1 MRELFFALAD
11 RAGDGLKGQEFLLAN
26 FAGEES
32 DFVRFNCARV
42 RQAMTIQQAYL
53 TLTLIDGSRYA
64 SVRIALAAD
73 PAGDGI
79 AVDRAL
85 AELRADL
92 PTLPEDPY
100 LLYSTTVN
108 STESVRAGQLPRG
121 VEAVETIIE
130 GASSS
135 DLVGILASGPVF
147 RGFANSAGQRNWHA
161 VDCFN
166 FEWSLYHAQD
176 KAVKAAYA
184 GTDWSRAEAGQRIES
199 AREQLTYLARPPKTI
214 SPGVC
219 RAYLA
224 PAAVDELLWLL
235 NWGGVS
241 AKAQQTKQSPIQ
253 RLVEGEMQFSD
264 RVYLRENTTEGLAP
278 AFDAA
283 GFVKPAAVDLIAGGR
298 HAGSLVSAR
307 TAREYGLESNGADEQ
322 ETMQSME
329 LGSGNLAQADA
340 LAALDNGVYVGN
352 LWYLNFSDRPNG
364 RVTGMTRFG
373 TFWVEG
379 GRIVAPLAVMRFDDS
394 LFRMLGESLVDFT
407 REREWI
413 VNSGTYG
420 QRSIETSR
428 VPGTLL
434 SALNFT
440 L

>member
-1 MRELFFALAD
+1 VKEFFFGLVD
-11 RAGDGLKGQEFLLAN
+11 RAVAGLRGSEFLLAN
-26 FAGEES
+26 FSGEVS
-32 DFVRFNCARV
+32 DFVRFNQARV
-42 RQAMTIQQAYL
+42 RQAMTVRQAHL
-53 TLTLIDGSRYA
+53 TLTLIDGNRHA
-64 SVRIALAAD
+64 TVRFALSTD
-73 PAGDGI
+73 PASDNA
-79 AVDRAL
+79 AVDTVL

-92 PTLPEDPY
+92 PALPEDPY
-100 LLYSTTVN
+100 LLYSTTVQ
-108 STESVRAGQLPRG
+108 SSELVRAGELPRG
-121 VEAVETIIE
+121 AEAIETII
-130 GASSS
+130 ASAGGS

-176 KAVKAAYA
+176 KAVKSAYA
-184 GTDWSRAEAGQRIES
+184 GTNWDGADAAQRIEA
-199 AREQLTYLARPPKTI
+199 ARERLAYLAQPPKTM
-214 SPGVC
+214 SPGTC

-224 PAAVDELLWLL
+224 PAAVDELLWML

-253 RLVEGEMQFSD
+253 RLVERDARLSD
-264 RVYLRENTTEGLAP
+264 RVHLRENTTGGLAP

-283 GFVKPAAVDLIAGGR
+283 GFVKPAAVDLIAAGR
-298 HAGSLVSAR
+298 HAGSLVSPR
-307 TAREYGLESNGADEQ
+307 TAREYGLAANGADDE

-329 LGSGNLAQADA
+329 LDSGNLAQIDV
-340 LAALDNGVYVGN
+340 LAALDTGVYVGN
-352 LWYLNFSDRPNG
+352 LWYLNYSDRPNG
-364 RVTGMTRFG
+364 RITGMTRFG
-373 TFWVEG
+373 TFWVERG
-379 GRIVAPLAVMRFDDS
+379 HIVAPLSVMRFDDS
-394 LFRMLGESLVDFT
+394 LFRMLGDSLVDFT

-413 VNSGTYG
+413 VNSGTYV

>member
-1 MRELFFALAD
+1 MQELFFDLVE
-11 RAGDGLKGQEFLLAN
+11 RAVAGLKGREFLLAN
-26 FAGEES
+26 FAGEVS
-32 DFVRFNCARV
+32 DFVRFNHARV
-42 RQAMTIQQAYL
+42 RQAMTIQQAHL
-53 TLTLIDGSRYA
+53 TLTLIDGNRQA
-64 SVRIALAAD
+64 TVRFAVAAD
-73 PAGDGI
+73 PAIDDV

-100 LLYSTTVN
+100 LLYSTNVN
-108 STESVRAGQLPRG
+108 STELVRAGRLPRG
-121 VEAVETIIE
+121 AEAVETIIDSAR
-130 GASSS
+130 GS

-166 FEWSLYHAQD
+166 FEWSFYHAQD
-176 KAVKAAYA
+176 KAVKSAYA
-184 GTDWSRAEAGQRIES
+184 GTDWSRVEAGQRIE
-199 AREQLTYLARPPKTI
+199 AAHERLAYLARPPKTM

-224 PAAVDELLWLL
+224 PAAVDELLWML

-253 RLVEGEMQFSD
+253 RLVECDMQLSD
-264 RVYLRENTTEGLAP
+264 RVHLRENTTGGLAP

-283 GFVKPAAVDLIAGGR
+283 GFVKPAAVELIAAGR
-298 HAGSLVSAR
+298 HAGSLVSPR
-307 TAREYGLESNGADEQ
+307 TAREYGLDANGADDE

-329 LGSGNLAQADA
+329 LGGGDLAQADA
-340 LAALDNGVYVGN
+340 LAALDKGVYVGN

-364 RVTGMTRFG
+364 RITGMTRFG

-379 GRIVAPLAVMRFDDS
+379 GKIVAPLSVMRFDDS
-394 LFRMLGESLVDFT
+394 LFRMLGDSLVDFT

-413 VNSGTYG
+413 VNSGTYN

>member
-1 MRELFFALAD
+1 MKEVFFGLVE
-11 RAGDGLKGQEFLLAN
+11 RAIAGLQGREFLLAN
-26 FAGEES
+26 FSGEVS
-32 DFVRFNCARV
+32 DFVRFNRARV
-42 RQAMTIQQAYL
+42 RQAMTIQQAHL
-53 TLTLIDGSRYA
+53 TLTLIDGSRHA
-64 SVRIALAAD
+64 TIKLALAAD
-73 PAGDGI
+73 PATDAL
-79 AVDRAL
+79 AVDTAL
-85 AELRADL
+85 ADLRADL
-92 PTLPEDPY
+92 PSLPEDPY

-108 STESVRAGQLPRG
+108 SSELVRAGELPRG
-121 VEAVETIIE
+121 AEAIDAIIE
-130 GASSS
+130 GARGS

-176 KAVKAAYA
+176 KAVKSAYA
-184 GTDWSRAEAGQRIES
+184 GTHWSRAEAGRRIEA
-199 AREQLTYLARPPKTI
+199 ARERLAYLARPAKMMA
-214 SPGVC
+214 PGVC

-224 PAAVDELLWLL
+224 PAAVDELLWML

-253 RLVEGEMQFSD
+253 RLVERDTHLSD
-264 RVYLRENTTEGLAP
+264 RVHLRENTTEGLAP

-283 GFVKPAAVDLIAGGR
+283 GFVKPSAVDLIAGGR
-298 HAGSLVSAR
+298 HAGSLVSPR
-307 TAREYGLESNGADEQ
+307 TAREYGLDANGADDE

-329 LGSGNLAQADA
+329 LGGGNLAEADA
-340 LAALDNGVYVGN
+340 VAALDHGVYIGN
-352 LWYLNFSDRPNG
+352 LWYLNYSDRPNG
-364 RVTGMTRFG
+364 RITGMTRFG

-379 GRIVAPLAVMRFDDS
+379 GRIVAPLSVMRFDDS
-394 LFRMLGESLVDFT
+394 LFRMLGDSLVDFT

-413 VNSGTYG
+413 VNSGTYS

>member
-1 MRELFFALAD
+1 MKEFFFGLVD
-11 RAGDGLKGQEFLLAN
+11 RAVAGLHGSEFLLAN
-26 FAGEES
+26 FSGEVS
-32 DFVRFNCARV
+32 DFVRFNQARV
-42 RQAMTIQQAYL
+42 RQAMTIQQAHL
-53 TLTLIDGSRYA
+53 TLTLIDGNRHA
-64 SVRIALAAD
+64 TVRFALSTD
-73 PAGDGI
+73 PVTDNA
-79 AVDRAL
+79 AVDTVL

-92 PTLPEDPY
+92 PALPEDPY
-100 LLYSTTVN
+100 LLYSTTLQ
-108 STESVRAGQLPRG
+108 SSELVRSGNLPHG
-121 VEAVETIIE
+121 AEAIETII
-130 GASSS
+130 ASASGS

-176 KAVKAAYA
+176 KAVKSAYA
-184 GTDWSRAEAGQRIES
+184 GTEWNRAEAALRIES
-199 AREQLTYLARPPKTI
+199 ARERLAYLATPPKTM
-214 SPGVC
+214 SPGTC

-224 PAAVDELLWLL
+224 PAAVDELLWML

-253 RLVEGEMQFSD
+253 RLVESDAALSD
-264 RVYLRENTTEGLAP
+264 RVHLRENTTGGLAP

-283 GFVKPAAVDLIAGGR
+283 GFVKPAAVDLIAAGR
-298 HAGSLVSAR
+298 HAGSLVSPR
-307 TAREYGLESNGADEQ
+307 TAREYGLSANGADDD

-329 LGSGNLAQADA
+329 LGGGNLAQADV
-340 LAALDNGVYVGN
+340 LTALDNGVYVGN
-352 LWYLNFSDRPNG
+352 LWYLNYSDRPNG
-364 RVTGMTRFG
+364 RITGMTRFG
-373 TFWVEG
+373 TFWVER
-379 GRIVAPLAVMRFDDS
+379 GRIVAPLSVMRFDDS
-394 LFRMLGESLVDFT
+394 LFRMLGDSLVDFT

-413 VNSGTYG
+413 VNSGTYV

>member
-1 MRELFFALAD
+1 MKDLFFSLAD
-11 RAGDGLKGQEFLLAN
+11 RAIAGLRGREFLLAN
-26 FAGEES
+26 FSGEVS
-32 DFVRFNCARV
+32 DFVRFNKARV
-42 RQAMTIQQAYL
+42 RQAMTIQQANL
-53 TLTLIDGSRYA
+53 TLTLIDGSRHA
-64 SVRIALAAD
+64 TVKFTLAAD
-73 PAGDGI
+73 PATDNA

-100 LLYSTTVN
+100 LLYSTAVN
-108 STESVRAGQLPRG
+108 SSELVRTGRLPQG
-121 VEAVETIIE
+121 AEAIETIIE
-130 GASSS
+130 SAQES

-176 KAVKAAYA
+176 KAVKSAYA
-184 GTDWSRAEAGQRIES
+184 GTEWNRSEAGRRIDA
-199 AREQLTYLARPPKTI
+199 ARERLAYLARPPKTMA
-214 SPGVC
+214 PGTC

-224 PAAVDELLWLL
+224 PAAVDELLWML

-253 RLVEGEMQFSD
+253 RLVESNSHLSD
-264 RVYLRENTTEGLAP
+264 RVHLRENTTGGLAP
-278 AFDAA
+278 AFDGA
-283 GFVKPAAVDLIAGGR
+283 GFVKPAAVELIAGGR
-298 HAGSLVSAR
+298 HAGSLISPR
-307 TAREYGLESNGADEQ
+307 TAREYGLDANGADDS

-329 LGSGNLAQADA
+329 LGAGGLPESDA
-340 LAALDNGVYVGN
+340 LAALDQGVYVGN
-352 LWYLNFSDRPNG
+352 LWYLNYSDRPNG
-364 RVTGMTRFG
+364 RITGMTRFG

-379 GRIVAPLAVMRFDDS
+379 GRIVAPLSVMRFDDS

-413 VNSGTYG
+413 VNSGTYS

>member
-1 MRELFFALAD
+1 MQPLFLSLVD
-11 RAGDGLKGQEFLLAN
+11 RAIGSLRGSEFLLAN
-26 FAGEES
+26 FAGEVS
-32 DFVRFNCARV
+32 DFVRFNRARV
-42 RQAMTIQQAYL
+42 RQAMTIRQAHL
-53 TLTLIDGSRYA
+53 TLTLVDGNRHA
-64 SVRIALAAD
+64 SIRLALAAD
-73 PAGDGI
+73 PAIDGA
-79 AVDRAL
+79 AVDSAV

-92 PTLPEDPY
+92 PLLPEDPY
-100 LLYSTTVN
+100 LLYSTSVN
-108 STESVRAGQLPRG
+108 SSDLVRSGKLPQG
-121 VEAVETIIE
+121 AEAIDTII
-130 GASSS
+130 GSANGS
-135 DLVGILASGPVF
+135 DLVGILASGPVY

-176 KAVKAAYA
+176 KAVKSAYA
-184 GTDWSRAEAGQRIES
+184 GTDWDRAEASSRIET
-199 AREQLTYLARPPKTI
+199 ARERLSYLARPPKTMQ
-214 SPGVC
+214 PGTC

-224 PAAVDELLWLL
+224 PAAVDELLWML

-253 RLVEGEMQFSD
+253 RLVEQEAHLSD
-264 RVYLRENTTEGLAP
+264 RVHLRENTNGGLAP

-298 HAGSLVSAR
+298 HAGALVSPR
-307 TAREYGLESNGADEQ
+307 TAREYGLDANGADDSEA
-322 ETMQSME
+322 MQSME
-329 LGSGNLAQADA
+329 LGSGNLAEADA
-340 LAALDNGVYVGN
+340 LAALDHGVYVGN
-352 LWYLNFSDRPNG
+352 LWYLNYSDRTNG
-364 RVTGMTRFG
+364 RITGMTRFG

-379 GRIVAPLAVMRFDDS
+379 GRIVAPLSVMRFDDS
-394 LFRMLGESLVDFT
+394 LFRMLGDSLVDFT

-413 VNSGTYG
+413 VNSGTYR

>member
-1 MRELFFALAD
+1 MKDLFFQLAAHAIG
-11 RAGDGLKGQEFLLAN
+11 RARGNEFLLAN
-26 FAGEES
+26 FSGEVS
-32 DFVRFNCARV
+32 DFVRFNNARV
-42 RQAMTIQQAYL
+42 RQAMTIQQAHL
-53 TLTLIDGSRYA
+53 TLTLIEGNRHA
-64 SVRIALAAD
+64 SVRFTLSAD
-73 PAGDGI
+73 SATDT
-79 AVDRAL
+79 AMVDEVL

-100 LLYSTTVN
+100 LLYSTAVN
-108 STESVRAGQLPRG
+108 SSELIRAGTLPRG
-121 VEAVETIIE
+121 ADCVDTVIE
-130 GASSS
+130 SANGS

-176 KAVKAAYA
+176 KAVKSAYA
-184 GTDWSRAEAGQRIES
+184 GTDWNRAEAARRIEAS
-199 AREQLTYLARPPKTI
+199 RESLAYLARPAKTI

-224 PAAVDELLWLL
+224 PAAMDELLWML

-253 RLVEGEMQFSD
+253 RLVESNARFSD
-264 RVYLRENTTEGLAP
+264 RVHLRENTNGGLAP

-283 GFVKPAAVDLIAGGR
+283 GFVKPPAVELIAGGR
-298 HAGSLVSAR
+298 HAGSLVSPR
-307 TAREYGLESNGADEQ
+307 TAREYGLDANGADDE
-322 ETMQSME
+322 EAMQSME
-329 LGSGNLAQADA
+329 LGGGNLAQSDA
-340 LAALDNGVYVGN
+340 LAALDHGVYVGN
-352 LWYLNFSDRPNG
+352 LWYLNYSDRTNG
-364 RVTGMTRFG
+364 RITGMTRFG
-373 TFWVEG
+373 TFWVES
-379 GRIVAPLAVMRFDDS
+379 GRIVAPLSVMRFDDS

-413 VNSGTYG
+413 VNAGTYG
-420 QRSIETSR
+420 ERSIETSR

>member
-1 MRELFFALAD
+1 MPQLFLNLVD
-11 RAGDGLKGQEFLLAN
+11 RGVASLRGREFLLAN
-26 FAGEES
+26 FSGETS
-32 DFVRFNCARV
+32 DFVRFNRARV
-42 RQAMTIQQAYL
+42 RQAMTVEQAHL
-53 TLTLIDGSRYA
+53 SLTLIDGNRHA
-64 SVRIALAAD
+64 TVRFALSGD
-73 PAGDGI
+73 PPTDG
-79 AVDRAL
+79 ATVDNVL
-85 AELRADL
+85 AELRADI

-100 LLYSTTVN
+100 LLYSTEVN
-108 STESVRAGQLPRG
+108 SSDVVRAGSLPQRA
-121 VEAVETIIE
+121 EAIETIIDSAA
-130 GASSS
+130 GA
-135 DLVGILASGPVF
+135 DLVGILASGPVL

-176 KAVKAAYA
+176 KAVKSAYA
-184 GTDWSRAEAGQRIES
+184 GTEWNRAAAAERIAT
-199 AREQLTYLARPPKTI
+199 ARERLAYLARPPKTI

-224 PAAVDELLWLL
+224 PAAVDELLWML

-253 RLVEGEMQFSD
+253 RLVENNAHLSD
-264 RVYLRENTTEGLAP
+264 RVHLRENTDGGLAP

-283 GFVKPAAVDLIAGGR
+283 GFVKPAAVDLIARGQ
-298 HAGSLVSAR
+298 HAGALISPR
-307 TAREYGLESNGADEQ
+307 TAREYGLTANGADED

-329 LGSGNLAQADA
+329 LGGGNLAEADA
-340 LAALDNGVYVGN
+340 LVALDRGVYVSN
-352 LWYLNFSDRPNG
+352 VWYLNYSDRPNG
-364 RVTGMTRFG
+364 RITGMTRFG

-379 GRIVAPLAVMRFDDS
+379 GRIVAPLSVMRFDDS
-394 LFRMLGESLVDFT
+394 LFRMLGDSLVDFT

-413 VNSGTYG
+413 VNAGTYV

>member
-1 MRELFFALAD
+1 MKEVFFGLVE
-11 RAGDGLKGQEFLLAN
+11 RAIAGLQGREFLLAN
-26 FAGEES
+26 FSGEVS
-32 DFVRFNCARV
+32 DFVRFNRARV
-42 RQAMTIQQAYL
+42 RQAMTIQQAHL
-53 TLTLIDGSRYA
+53 TLTLIDGSRHA
-64 SVRIALAAD
+64 TIKLSLAAD
-73 PAGDGI
+73 PATDAL
-79 AVDRAL
+79 AVDTAL
-85 AELRADL
+85 ADLRADL
-92 PTLPEDPY
+92 PSLPEDPY

-108 STESVRAGQLPRG
+108 SSELVRASELPRG
-121 VEAVETIIE
+121 AEAIDAIIE
-130 GASSS
+130 GARGS

-176 KAVKAAYA
+176 KAVKSAYA
-184 GTDWSRAEAGQRIES
+184 GTHWSRAEAGRRIEA
-199 AREQLTYLARPPKTI
+199 ARERLAYLARPAKMMA
-214 SPGVC
+214 PGVC

-224 PAAVDELLWLL
+224 PAAVDELLWML

-253 RLVEGEMQFSD
+253 RLVERDTHLSD

-278 AFDAA
+278 AFDTA
-283 GFVKPAAVDLIAGGR
+283 GFVKPSAVDLIAGGR
-298 HAGSLVSAR
+298 HAGSLVSPR
-307 TAREYGLESNGADEQ
+307 TAREYGLDANGADDE

-329 LGSGNLAQADA
+329 LGGGNLAEADA
-340 LAALDNGVYVGN
+340 VAALDHGVYIGN
-352 LWYLNFSDRPNG
+352 LWYLNYSDRPNG
-364 RVTGMTRFG
+364 RITGMTRFG

-379 GRIVAPLAVMRFDDS
+379 GRIVAPLSVMRFDDS
-394 LFRMLGESLVDFT
+394 LFRMLGDSLVDFT

-413 VNSGTYG
+413 VNSGTYS

>member
-1 MRELFFALAD
+1 MKDLFFSLAD
-11 RAGDGLKGQEFLLAN
+11 RAIAGLRGREFLLAN
-26 FAGEES
+26 FSGEVS
-32 DFVRFNCARV
+32 DFVRFNKARV
-42 RQAMTIQQAYL
+42 RQAMTIQQAHL
-53 TLTLIDGSRYA
+53 TLTLIDGSRHA
-64 SVRIALAAD
+64 TVKFTLAAD
-73 PAGDGI
+73 PTTDLA
-79 AVDRAL
+79 AVDQAL
-85 AELRADL
+85 ANLRADL

-100 LLYSTTVN
+100 LLYSTAVH
-108 STESVRAGQLPRG
+108 SSELVRSGRLPQG
-121 VEAVETIIE
+121 AEAIETII
-130 GASSS
+130 GSAQGL

-176 KAVKAAYA
+176 KAVKSAYA
-184 GTDWSRAEAGQRIES
+184 GTEWNRVEAGRRIDA
-199 AREQLTYLARPPKTI
+199 ARERLAYLARPPKTMT
-214 SPGVC
+214 PGVC

-253 RLVEGEMQFSD
+253 RLVEDNTHFSD
-264 RVYLRENTTEGLAP
+264 RVQLRENTTDGLAP

-283 GFVKPAAVDLIAGGR
+283 GFVKPAAVELIAGGR
-298 HAGSLVSAR
+298 HAGSLVSPR
-307 TAREYGLESNGADEQ
+307 TAREYGLDANGADED

-329 LGSGNLAQADA
+329 LGGGNLKEADA
-340 LAALDNGVYVGN
+340 LLALDNGVYVGN
-352 LWYLNFSDRPNG
+352 LWYLNYSDRPNG
-364 RVTGMTRFG
+364 RITGMTRFG

-379 GRIVAPLAVMRFDDS
+379 GRIVAPLSVMRFDDS

-413 VNSGTYG
+413 VNSGTYSE
-420 QRSIETSR
+420 RSIETSR

>member
-1 MRELFFALAD
+1 MKELFFQLAD
-11 RAGDGLKGQEFLLAN
+11 HAMGRVRGHEFLLAN
-26 FAGEES
+26 FSGEVS
-32 DFVRFNCARV
+32 DFVRFNRARV
-42 RQAMTIQQAYL
+42 RQAMTIRQAHVA
-53 TLTLIDGSRYA
+53 LTLIDGNRHA
-64 SVRIALAAD
+64 TVRFALSTD
-73 PAGDGI
+73 PATD
-79 AVDRAL
+79 AATVDDVL
-85 AELRADL
+85 AGLRADL

-100 LLYSTTVN
+100 LLYSTAVN
-108 STESVRAGQLPRG
+108 SSEVIRAGALP
-121 VEAVETIIE
+121 E
-130 GASSS
+130 GADCVDTVIESARGS

-176 KAVKAAYA
+176 KAVKSAYA
-184 GTDWSRAEAGQRIES
+184 GTDWSRAEAAQRIDA
-199 AREQLTYLARPPKTI
+199 ARQQLAYLARPPKTI

-224 PAAVDELLWLL
+224 PAAMDELLWML

-253 RLVEGEMQFSD
+253 RLVERDARLSD
-264 RVYLRENTTEGLAP
+264 RVHLRENTTGGLAP

-283 GFVKPAAVDLIAGGR
+283 GFVKPPAVDLIASGQ
-298 HAGSLVSAR
+298 HAGSLVSPR
-307 TAREYGLESNGADEQ
+307 TAREYGLAANGADDE
-322 ETMQSME
+322 EAMQSME
-329 LGSGNLAQADA
+329 LGSGTLAQSDA
-340 LAALDNGVYVGN
+340 LAALDQGVYVGN
-352 LWYLNFSDRPNG
+352 LWYLNYSDRTNG
-364 RVTGMTRFG
+364 RITGMTRFG
-373 TFWVEG
+373 TFWVDDS
-379 GRIVAPLAVMRFDDS
+379 RIVAPLSVMRFDDS
-394 LFRMLGESLVDFT
+394 LFRMLGESLVDLT

-413 VNSGTYG
+413 VNSGTYV